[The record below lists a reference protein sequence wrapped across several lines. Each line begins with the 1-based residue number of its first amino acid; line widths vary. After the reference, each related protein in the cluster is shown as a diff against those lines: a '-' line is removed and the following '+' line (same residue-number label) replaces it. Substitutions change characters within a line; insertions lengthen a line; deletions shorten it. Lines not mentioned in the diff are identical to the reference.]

1 MYASTL
7 LLIGCLC
14 NHHCTQQP
22 RKPCFGGSRSNFS
35 RSATYWWWEGAL
47 ERVWEESLGDW
58 AVDVL
63 QLTKADLKSRDTTR
77 RLRWIHGTQRQ
88 RWTLGDCTSLWS
100 TLPYKVNSYACPQS
114 HRNSYQYGS
123 HIINEKVQL
132 SLELK
137 KNTSIIGPSD
147 PHQRESDSASPGC
160 FKRIGLAGKQPWCP
174 AFLLWPLVYAFSLTA
189 HIWTGSFLRA
199 CEANAG
205 KIHRVLKCQ

>member
-137 KNTSIIGPSD
+137 KKYQHNRTQWPTSEGVRQCQSRML
-147 PHQRESDSASPGC
+147 QKNRAGREAAMMPCFSAVALGVC
-160 FKRIGLAGKQPWCP
+160 L
-174 AFLLWPLVYAFSLTA
+174 
-189 HIWTGSFLRA
+189 
-199 CEANAG
+199 
-205 KIHRVLKCQ
+205 